1 MAKHTELVSLNK
13 SKSCLRKCISYK
25 NIFFSFLLL
34 VCIPFLLES
43 QLGESQAFT
52 EDRTKLAA
60 ALDAAEAKNAQH
72 AQSADDFAA
81 REAEFKRLAAQTTEQ
96 LDRII
101 NDVTRVLSKG
111 TIAG

>member
-1 MAKHTELVSLNK
+1 MSDSADMIAAALRLTQAVDVLEAQVEPLL
-13 SKSCLRKCISYK
+13 SKISD
-25 NIFFSFLLL
+25 
-34 VCIPFLLES
+34 LES

>member
-1 MAKHTELVSLNK
+1 MSDSADMIAAALRLTQAMDVLEAQVEPLL
-13 SKSCLRKCISYK
+13 SKISD
-25 NIFFSFLLL
+25 
-34 VCIPFLLES
+34 LEY

-52 EDRTKLAA
+52 EDRTRLAA

-72 AQSADDFAA
+72 VQSADDFAA